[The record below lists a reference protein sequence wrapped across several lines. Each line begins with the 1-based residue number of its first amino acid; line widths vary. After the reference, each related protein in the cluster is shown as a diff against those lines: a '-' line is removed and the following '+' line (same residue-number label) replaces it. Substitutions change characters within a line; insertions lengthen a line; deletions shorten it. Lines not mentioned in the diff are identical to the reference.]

1 MKEKSMREKTYYE
14 VIGAMEEKRYDEI
27 ESQLS
32 LGETCVK
39 LIKQIENKK
48 DVLGASELIT
58 VDGKKYDVQIFEWGR
73 RPNNG
78 IREI

>member
-1 MKEKSMREKTYYE
+1 MKEKTYYE
-14 VIGAMEEKRYDEI
+14 VIGKMEEKRYDEI

-39 LIKQIENKK
+39 LIKQIEGRE
-48 DVLGASELIT
+48 DVRGASELIT
-58 VDGKKYDVQIFEWGR
+58 VDGKKYDVQIFKWGR
-73 RPNNG
+73 GSEDG